1 MRLFGKML
9 LPVLLIFITVNVFI
23 LLTHAIWLK
32 YNIDQNVLICAN
44 LLFLLTAVLV
54 FFMQKKALTNSN
66 PNVFIRSIMTGM
78 LIKMFTTVIAVFA
91 YVMLAG
97 KGFDKKAV
105 FLSLFLYL
113 IYLAAEVI
121 AISQE
126 NKKRN
131 AKN

>member
-91 YVMLAG
+91 YVMIAG

>member
-9 LPVLLIFITVNVFI
+9 LPVLLIFISVNAFI
-23 LLTHAIWLK
+23 LLTPRVWLK
-32 YNIDQNVLICAN
+32 YDINQDVLICAN
-44 LLFLLTAVLV
+44 LLFLLTATLV
-54 FFMQKKALTNSN
+54 FFIQKKALTNSN

-78 LIKMFTTVIAVFA
+78 LIKMFSTVIAVFA

-131 AKN
+131 AQN